1 MKIIGL
7 LFQRAFKVL
16 SRLALPHTTYHKP
29 ARKTWLLLHEI
40 GLNSVFRCFFM
51 LYLNGAVFTYAEKSW
66 LEKKNFWNLK
76 KSQTFQVFVQQ

>member
-1 MKIIGL
+1 
-7 LFQRAFKVL
+7 
-16 SRLALPHTTYHKP
+16 
-29 ARKTWLLLHEI
+29 
-40 GLNSVFRCFFM
+40 M